1 MPYNDGGICK
11 LNRMASSNPAKKAQP
26 HHAPFVALGRRTIV
40 ACSNCRKRKIRCLTT
55 EQPPKNP
62 CARCVKRHLPCEYL
76 GATEPDYLSTTTSQ
90 TPEFTISDLPRAG
103 SGAQTGGN
111 PYTTPP
117 TFAGGRGGAPPLPYT
132 GPPPV
137 TRTPTGWRYGP
148 PSQHGLTAPAMHPGF
163 TNPSFPSSRSTDPHG
178 STQFPGSTQPY
189 GDPQYYAAVQA
200 NARYDPQTAH
210 APASQPTFMLPST
223 GTQYQSAEYPSDYGQ
238 WANDNYEE
246 APGPSSSSQY
256 PSNYPRYN

>member
-1 MPYNDGGICK
+1 
-11 LNRMASSNPAKKAQP
+11 MASSNPVKKAQP
-26 HHAPFVALGRRTIV
+26 HAAAFIALGRRTIV
-40 ACSNCRKRKIRCLTT
+40 ACSNCRKGKIRCLTT

-62 CARCVKRHLPCEYL
+62 CARCVKKHLPCEYP
-76 GATEPDYLSTTTSQ
+76 EPDYSSSSTSQ
-90 TPEFTISDLPRAG
+90 TSEFPISDLPHAG
-103 SGAQTGGN
+103 SGAPTRG
-111 PYTTPP
+111 TPP
-117 TFAGGRGGAPPLPYT
+117 MTPPSFAGGRSMAPPLPYT

-163 TNPSFPSSRSTDPHG
+163 TNPSFPSSGSTNPHG
-178 STQFPGSTQPY
+178 STQFPGSNQPY

-200 NARYDPQTAH
+200 NAQYNPRTAH

-223 GTQYQSAEYPSDYGQ
+223 GAQYQSSAYSSDYGQ

-246 APGPSSSSQY
+246 APGPSSSSPY